1 MMCPMTT
8 APRGASPLDLVG
20 DRGAVYR
27 TLLAA
32 PGSTTDDVAAAAGLP
47 AGEARATLRA
57 MAADGLV
64 VPDGPAAG
72 DHVGER
78 WRAVP
83 PQAALGDGVERL
95 RADLEQA
102 ESLVAELADLARAAE
117 PLVAGDLV
125 EVLSG
130 REAQARAI
138 AHMEQRSRRSS
149 DLFQTGANTV
159 ASVAG
164 GITDDREP
172 SRIPYRVVVDS
183 AFLAEPAAVRALD
196 ERVAVGH
203 RVRVV
208 DHPLVKLAVSDGELA
223 MVQVDP
229 STSLL
234 LKGPLVRVAVELFE
248 TTWRRSR
255 PYLRE
260 GAGPS
265 RDDRQLLHLMISGLT
280 DAAMASQLATSPRTV
295 QRRIRALMDSAEV
308 STRLQ
313 LGWYALR
320 HDWV

>member
-1 MMCPMTT
+1 MCPMTT

-20 DRGAVYR
+20 VRDVVYR
-27 TLLAA
+27 TLL
-32 PGSTTDDVAAAAGLP
+32 GSPRAGTADVATAAEVTRA
-47 AGEARATLRA
+47 EARRVLRA
-57 MAADGLV
+57 LVADGLV
-64 VPDGPAAG
+64 VRDEAPDQ
-72 DHVGER
+72 DDDER

-83 PQAALGDGVERL
+83 PRIALGDGVQRL
-95 RADLEQA
+95 RADLERA
-102 ESLVAELADLARAAE
+102 EHRVAELADLARTAE
-117 PLVAGDLV
+117 AHGVGGLV
-125 EVLSG
+125 EVVSG
-130 REAQARAI
+130 QEAQARAI
-138 AHMEQRSRRSS
+138 AEVEHGARRSN

-159 ASVAG
+159 ASVAAS
-164 GITDDREP
+164 ITPDREP

-183 AFLAEPAAVRALD
+183 AFLTEPAAVRALD

-208 DHPLVKLAVSDGELA
+208 EHPLVKLAVADGEVA
-223 MVQVDP
+223 MFQVDP
-229 STSLL
+229 MTSLVL
-234 LKGPLVRVAVELFE
+234 RGPLVRLAVELFE

-280 DAAMASQLATSPRTV
+280 DAAMASQLDTSPRTV
-295 QRRIRALMDSAEV
+295 QRRIRALMDTAEV
-308 STRLQ
+308 GTRLQ